1 MGSCSISSSM
11 KAWMLPI
18 IFWKPLRLWSMM
30 MLFLRLRLESSD
42 ITESD
47 LSRANTE
54 DRRRGPAPS
63 RGSAT
68 ALTLDLLAARAARAA
83 LPRLAPDTALVSKVL
98 TSGCSWMLTTRP
110 GLVTASLLS
119 LLPSRVP

>member
-68 ALTLDLLAARAARAA
+68 ALTLDLLAARAA
-83 LPRLAPDTALVSKVL
+83 LPRLAPDTKLVSKVL

-119 LLPSRVP
+119 LLPSRVPQF